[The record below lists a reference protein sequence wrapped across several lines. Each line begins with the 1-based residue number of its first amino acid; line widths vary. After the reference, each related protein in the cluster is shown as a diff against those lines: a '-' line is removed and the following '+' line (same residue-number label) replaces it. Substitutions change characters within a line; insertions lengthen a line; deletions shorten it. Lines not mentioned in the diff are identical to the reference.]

1 MESFC
6 AFVRL
11 GPYQII
17 YRTETNTEL
26 KNYSVETEEKLQ
38 IKVGMC
44 IPQIGSSRTPSEV
57 QTDFIVA

>member
-1 MESFC
+1 M
-6 AFVRL
+6 RL

-26 KNYSVETEEKLQ
+26 KNDSVETEEKLQ

-44 IPQIGSSRTPSEV
+44 RPQVGSNRKPSEV
-57 QTDFIVA
+57 QTDFIMA